1 MVRRTRFPGLF
12 AALAAALICGLLATA
27 ARAGS
32 GPLFS
37 LPQVGVKNKSG
48 LIISLDGRGVEGN
61 GYRPVRV
68 EVTPWPPKPLTAD
81 RQIRIVIKPNSY
93 NAASTPQVSQ
103 VIDLPEGSMQVEAI
117 LSVPQSALWYSMAI
131 ETYEGGEK
139 LEDLSHPYMGWANV
153 NYWDWTEDRPT
164 MLFIDSQVL
173 ARAAR
178 DPAVAA
184 FKSTSADPTPTNNLP
199 DVRTMAYLFPD
210 PSRGMPVGSPGT
222 SPGMLLATTPKPTDV
237 MLLSQIADMGRVE
250 MLPPAELPER
260 WIDLSQYDVITI
272 RFGDLKD
279 LAAKQPQTF
288 AALRQWLSTGPLLN
302 VYDVGDKFERL
313 ADLEQ
318 LLMLPPL
325 PAGEE
330 QPAEHRGWTAPD
342 TNMKK
347 HELRSAWE
355 AQDYELTQQYPGGG
369 YSKTIRNKRKPTA
382 AIAPKSKDA
391 KSKDDSP
398 LLEKPPF
405 LFRRAGVGCVAA
417 ISAAKPFPGQ
427 DTDWILLFNSVPD
440 NHWKWFRRTGFS
452 QHRTNDDYW
461 TFLIPGVGEAPVVSF
476 LLLVSLFAIVIGPVN
491 YVLLGRSRR
500 LYLLLLTVPAGA
512 LLVTLCLFTYALL
525 TDGLGVRLRSR
536 SFTALDQRTG
546 EAAAWSRQSYYAAI
560 APSQGLTYPNDTTVF
575 PLEYEPGYRGSNPNG
590 TTGKLV
596 WDEDQHLT
604 SGYLTSRTA
613 TQFMIQR
620 ATKTPALLV
629 VKEGAAAGQP
639 PEIENR
645 LESEIRYLLLR
656 DSRGDYFAGKMVG
669 QDAKAKL
676 AKIDP
681 AAAEKELRKLAD
693 AVEPDLPRGYDPNI
707 HNNNALSFLNGN
719 YGGAWNNVDAS
730 AAKPLM
736 AASLLEKNIVECI
749 LPSKRPLEPGSYTAV
764 VDASPAVPIG
774 VPRVREEASLHV
786 IRGKY

>member
-1 MVRRTRFPGLF
+1 MLSRGRFP
-12 AALAAALICGLLATA
+12 ALRVALATA
-27 ARAGS
+27 LAYGLLTTAASAGS

-37 LPQVGVKNKSG
+37 LPQVGVRNKSG

-61 GYRPVRV
+61 GYRPIRV
-68 EVTPWPPKPLTAD
+68 EVTPWPPKPLVAD

-93 NAASTPQVSQ
+93 NASSTPQVSQ
-103 VIDLPEGSMQVEAI
+103 VIDLPEGSTRVEAI
-117 LSVPQSALWYSMAI
+117 VSVPQSALWYSMSI

-164 MLFIDSQVL
+164 MLFIDPQVPL
-173 ARAAR
+173 RQLR

-210 PSRGMPVGSPGT
+210 PSRGAVMGGPGGSPG
-222 SPGMLLATTPKPTDV
+222 MVLATTPKPTDV

-250 MLPPAELPER
+250 MVPPAELPER

-272 RFGDLKD
+272 RLGDLKD
-279 LAAKQPQTF
+279 LAAKRPQVF
-288 AALRQWLSTGPLLN
+288 AALKQWLSTGPLLN

-313 ADLEQ
+313 AELEK
-318 LLMLPPL
+318 LLDL
-325 PAGEE
+325 PALPADPNR
-330 QPAEHRGWTAPD
+330 PAEHRGWTAPD
-342 TNMKK
+342 TSVKK

-355 AQDYELTQQYPGGG
+355 AQDYSTSQFKPYP
-369 YSKTIRNKRKPTA
+369 YAAKTIRNKRKPA
-382 AIAPKSKDA
+382 ASVSPTPAGDAAPLD
-391 KSKDDSP
+391 
-398 LLEKPPF
+398 KPPF

-417 ISAAKPFPGQ
+417 IAAAKPFPGQ
-427 DTDWILLFNSVPD
+427 DTDWILLFNSIPD

-452 QHRTNDDYW
+452 LHRTNDDYW

-491 YVLLGRSRR
+491 YVILGRSRR
-500 LYLLLLTVPAGA
+500 LYMLLLTVPAGA

-560 APSQGLTYPNDTTVF
+560 APSEGLSYPSDTTVF
-575 PLEYEPGYRGSNPNG
+575 PLQFEPAYRGGNPNG
-590 TTGKLV
+590 TIGKLR
-596 WDEDQHLT
+596 WDEGQHLT
-604 SGYLTSRTA
+604 SGYLASRTA

-620 ATKTPALLV
+620 AAKTTALLV
-629 VKEGAAAGQP
+629 VKEGPAAGQP
-639 PEIENR
+639 PEVENR
-645 LESEIRYLLLR
+645 LESQIRYLLLR
-656 DSRGDYFAGKMVG
+656 DGRGDYFAGKALRNG
-669 QDAKAKL
+669 AQAKL

-681 AAAEKELRKLAD
+681 SEAEKELRKLSD

-719 YGGAWNNVDAS
+719 YGGWNNVDAS

-736 AASLLEKNIVECI
+736 AASLLEKNIAECV

-764 VDASPAVPIG
+764 VESSPGVPIG
-774 VPRVREEASLHV
+774 VPRVREEASLHL